1 METPKKISLEKL
13 LIGDMSGSELS
24 EFLFNLLKENM
35 ELGDENSKLKYEIGC
50 LKKEIILEDSKENK
64 PICDADDYIVYVKKC
79 KTGRMV
85 GINGTAPE
93 IANSIHQIISR
104 FSEAS
109 GLSFNLI
116 LSAVS
121 MAQNIFGKG
130 E

>member
-35 ELGDENSKLKYEIGC
+35 ELCDENSKLKYEIGC

-64 PICDADDYIVYVKKC
+64 PICDDDDYIVYVKKC
-79 KTGRMV
+79 KTDRIV

-93 IANSIHQIISR
+93 IVNSIRQIISR

-121 MAQNIFGKG
+121 TAQNIFGKG